1 VCVCVCVCLF
11 LLFGFL
17 SSVCLSFVMF
27 KNIFF
32 SSLFVF
38 VCSSGAVLVFGV
50 HREMKNCELLAMAI
64 SFQFYVEWIPHD
76 YLD

>member
-1 VCVCVCVCLF
+1 MCVYLF
-11 LLFGFL
+11 LLFGFF

-27 KNIFF
+27 KNVFF

-38 VCSSGAVLVFGV
+38 VCLSGAVLVFGV
-50 HREMKNCELLAMAI
+50 HREMKNCKLLAMAI
-64 SFQFYVEWIPHD
+64 SFQFYVEWIPRD

>member
-1 VCVCVCVCLF
+1 MCVCLF
-11 LLFGFL
+11 VLLFGFFP
-17 SSVCLSFVMF
+17 SVCLSFVMF

-32 SSLFVF
+32 FLSLFVF
-38 VCSSGAVLVFGV
+38 VCLSGAVLVFGV

-64 SFQFYVEWIPHD
+64 SFQFYVEWIPRD